1 MRFPSKFWKE
11 SIGNDEMMIVGIL
24 GIVGKVRIGRRN
36 ERKGWRLREGYMYNT
51 SKGNI
56 N

>member
-1 MRFPSKFWKE
+1 
-11 SIGNDEMMIVGIL
+11 MMIVGIV

-36 ERKGWRLREGYMYNT
+36 ERKGWRLHEGYKYGT